1 MTEYAFVLGK
11 NWTLSIAE
19 LLEYLTD
26 RGIDYDIV
34 DYSRTSIVLDL
45 HRYFE
50 PRDLGDIQEALGG
63 CYKIGKVVSR
73 FNKDLAVR
81 AFPAKGNIHRDA
93 RGRLRECPWVDR
105 IWDRVRGKKIK
116 FGFSTY
122 PLVNYESKIDLK
134 KLTLG
139 LDEWTKRKLTE
150 SGARRAIYYAY
161 DESNPDDPDAPN
173 MALWPQTVA
182 EQELYKPPNSE
193 ILVLLTTNRMY
204 IANTIVLYDSMLQK
218 YRDESRPYV
227 AAEISTSP
235 KICRTLLNLAGARR
249 GDTVLDPFCGT
260 GTLLMEAALLGM
272 HVIGIDLDGNTAQGA
287 RSNLQWLERDLDEKI
302 EYRIIRGDARKAD
315 RLIQET
321 IDAVAFEPELGPVF
335 DNPPQPKKAKSI
347 ISDLTK
353 LYTQTLNAVAMRLRP
368 SGRVGMTLPVINA
381 VGNQVNVDVYK
392 MTEGTPFSVKKM
404 LRRSQLG
411 SQEKIDERVK
421 LYPNR
426 ETLPERKRG
435 QVVQRDVLMLSKD

>member
-26 RGIDYDIV
+26 RAIDYEIV
-34 DYSRTSIVLDL
+34 DYSRTAIILDL

-50 PRDLGDIQEALGG
+50 PRELGDIQEALGG
-63 CYKIGKVVSR
+63 CYKIGKVVSN
-73 FNKDLAVR
+73 FNKDIAVR
-81 AFPAKGNIHRDA
+81 AFPAEGNIHRDA

-105 IWDRVRGKKIK
+105 IWGNVKGKKIK

-122 PLVNYESKIDLK
+122 PLVNYESDIDLK

-139 LDEWTKRKLTE
+139 LDEWTKRTLSEK
-150 SGARRAIYYAY
+150 GARRAVYYAY
-161 DESNPDDPDAPN
+161 DDTDPDNPDMPN

-182 EQELYKPPNSE
+182 EQTLYKPPNSE
-193 ILVLLTTNRMY
+193 ILILLTTNRMY

-249 GDTVLDPFCGT
+249 GDTILDPFCGT
-260 GTLLMEAALLGM
+260 GTLLMEGALLGM
-272 HVIGIDLDGNTAQGA
+272 RVIGIELDGNTAQGA
-287 RSNLQWLERDLDEKI
+287 RSNLKWLGKDLGEHLDYKVVK
-302 EYRIIRGDARKAD
+302 GDARDANK
-315 RLIQET
+315 LIQET
-321 IDAVAFEPELGPVF
+321 VDAVAFEPELGPVF

-347 ISDLTK
+347 IDDLIK
-353 LYTQTLNAVAMRLRP
+353 LYKQTLNAIATRLRP
-368 SGRVGMTLPVINA
+368 GGRVGMTLPVINA
-381 VGNQVNVDVYK
+381 VGNQVNVDVYR
-392 MTEGTPFSVKKM
+392 MTDGTPFTVRKM

-411 SQEKIDERVK
+411 SQEKIDDRVK

-435 QVVQRDVLMLSKD
+435 QVVQRDVLMLSKS